1 MDFLDTRKKEEI
13 RQGFDGIAKRMFG
26 ESAYAEYSVNDC
38 NVIEIH
44 TAQTSADT
52 RKISRFDNAT
62 NRGCWVTTNAHHEII
77 ICREI

>member
-13 RQGFDGIAKRMFG
+13 RQGFDSIAKRMFG
-26 ESAYAEYSVNDC
+26 EAAYAEFSVNDP

-44 TAQTSADT
+44 TAQTSANVRDL
-52 RKISRFDNAT
+52 SRFDNAT
-62 NRGCWVTTNAHHEII
+62 NRKCWVTTNAHHEIV